1 MYEYSLK
8 EVKELV
14 EVRPSRTEDVEQIT
28 ILKDMLNRKEK
39 EMEKV
44 MEEVKS
50 YKLELNYKDST
61 INRIF
66 SANQNPLNIERIVSK
81 KK

>member
-1 MYEYSLK
+1 
-8 EVKELV
+8 
-14 EVRPSRTEDVEQIT
+14 
-28 ILKDMLNRKEK
+28 
-39 EMEKV
+39 
-44 MEEVKS
+44 MEEVKT

>member
-28 ILKDMLNRKEK
+28 LLKDLLNRKEK
-39 EMEKV
+39 E
-44 MEEVKS
+44 
-50 YKLELNYKDST
+50 
-61 INRIF
+61 I
-66 SANQNPLNIERIVSK
+66 
-81 KK
+81 